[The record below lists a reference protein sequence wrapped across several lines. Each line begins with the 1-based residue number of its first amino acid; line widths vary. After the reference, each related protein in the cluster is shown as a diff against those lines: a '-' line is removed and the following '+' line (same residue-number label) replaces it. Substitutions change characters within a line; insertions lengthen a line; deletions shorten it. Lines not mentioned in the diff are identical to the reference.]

1 MQELQ
6 PPPVTRAAM
15 TDTSQLRVSFDPAI
29 ATSPGVRTLYDYW
42 LRLRGTRRFP
52 AKAEID
58 LAAIA
63 HLASGLILL
72 EVFYDPLDFEYRIIG
87 DDIASR
93 LGNVKGRR
101 VREVALLNVGVSAYA
116 NYCAVVEAGRPQFLE
131 GLTDTAFPDDRPRLL
146 SRVHCPLAADGQR
159 IDHIISY
166 ATFLSCAPATAS
178 GRPRP

>member
-6 PPPVTRAAM
+6 PPPFIHAAM
-15 TDTSQLRVSFDPAI
+15 TDNPPLRVGFDPEI
-29 ATSPGVRTLYDYW
+29 ATSPGVHALHGYW

-52 AKAEID
+52 ARAEID

-63 HLASGLILL
+63 QLAPGLILL

-101 VREVALLNVGVSAYA
+101 VRHAALVNVGASAYA
-116 NYCAVVEAGRPQFLE
+116 NYCAVVESGRPQFLE
-131 GLTDTAFPDDRPRLL
+131 GLAATAFPDERPRWL
-146 SRVHCPLAADGQR
+146 SRVHCPLSADGQR

-166 ATFLSCAPATAS
+166 AAFMGYAAATAS
-178 GRPRP
+178 GPPRP